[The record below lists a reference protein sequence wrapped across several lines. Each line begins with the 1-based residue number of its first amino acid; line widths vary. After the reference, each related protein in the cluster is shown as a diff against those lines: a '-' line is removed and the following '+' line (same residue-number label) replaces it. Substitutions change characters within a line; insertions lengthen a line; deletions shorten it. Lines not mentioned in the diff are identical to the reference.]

1 MKPAHAQK
9 LVRRTAVL
17 AFVLATV
24 VGGCVAHTGRH
35 REDVYV
41 GYSQG
46 GGPVHGAVHGVQC
59 INRAATSRGC
69 D

>member
-1 MKPAHAQK
+1 MKTPHSQSFARYVVA
-9 LVRRTAVL
+9 LT
-17 AFVLATV
+17 FVLATV
-24 VGGCVAHTGRH
+24 VGGCLAHTSRH
-35 REDVYV
+35 EDVYV